1 MEVRSNAVTAA
12 ENNWNDL
19 AVWTDF
25 TNFDDY
31 KNVMSKNGEWGSAM
45 EVFAL
50 SSFYNRRFLI
60 IENGKIF
67 LDQGR
72 MDDTNPILLRYSG
85 HNHYDCYIEM
95 RRNFDLSRS
104 GVEVMDTF
112 VRDSVVENVRESEPS
127 VVGEESVEICVNPT
141 KSPLEETITMSKQHN
156 EEKDGDDEDD
166 LDSIA
171 ESVAEA
177 SRPVIRG
184 RVGRAW
190 HPLPPFDTHK
200 REWRIRNERINNFY
214 QNAVYHEDVDFDLI
228 ETHYL
233 GRERWFCPFCG
244 AAFWFSE
251 LYRKTG
257 RSELCC
263 SSGRNVLGEDAFFK
277 KPVDLNLLKLYA
289 GGKLNVDEYE
299 LMRLFGKFS
308 RAYNSIFAMAH
319 PRGNYAGLGMYG
331 SGRPAT
337 STAVINR
344 QVRFMADSHR
354 TGNRRFNQAH
364 LYFMDVS
371 ENTANLRRSFSTVSG
386 QLSEDVV
393 DSFESY
399 LRRENRL
406 CKIFKWAGQLYREE
420 VENAAVN
427 NREVREIVLC
437 VNPRI
442 KDERN
447 GPRKA
452 GYHRRRISEAA
463 ARISGLQFPRNET
476 IAGIY
481 IGDRPPCYYDVE
493 FVPRPLEEDAALP
506 YREISVI
513 TATLDLMLY
522 PLVHL
527 HAESSWNESA
537 DKVNTL
543 RQYYRFRLLSD
554 IPRTKGGRY
563 WNVLDLVGKLRLQY
577 IIDAAVKIEYNDVS
591 WAEKNQKV
599 LRSDTY
605 DSLKRFLEM
614 RTAEINEGNE
624 GLARVRPG
632 RIIILPATIPGTRRY
647 YHNGYL
653 DSLALCAKLRRVPTY
668 LLTFTSNKNWQEVID
683 EMNRR
688 DKSVSDIGNFPEV
701 LCRVFEQKLNALMG
715 DLTEHQILGKI
726 EGYVVRVEF
735 QKRGA
740 PHAHILLYLS
750 REDVP
755 VSGEDVDRVIW
766 ARWPEPSDGNGFESL
781 RHLVNTFMI
790 HNKCDIEPENIEQEI
805 DDNDEEEEQEG
816 EIGVENSRVRRPP
829 CWTVLDR
836 CRWKYPK
843 QQISSTVFKIEKQI
857 LYRRPPGVCF
867 FNRQQNRLVGNECII
882 PYNPTLLTRFK
893 SHVNLELCV
902 GNPIQVCRYINAYV
916 NKGLDVANIQC
927 VEMQVNTTTGTIDW
941 NEAAAFLKMRYIGPH
956 EAVYPILGNG
966 MFHISHTIE
975 KLPVH
980 LEGEACEIYREGD
993 EVAVVERGERS
1004 KLVAWFEL
1012 NAAEEATGRRRFY
1025 VDIVETHSWRQGRW
1039 VAKSRPT
1046 SSIGRMSPVY
1056 PSPGNMERYYLRMI
1070 LGNVTGLISF
1080 VDAKTVN
1087 GVLCPSYQAACV
1099 ALKLIPDDDE
1109 EADKILDW
1117 IADRLRHPF
1126 YLREAFAL
1134 ILLYNPSKN
1143 PRTLFKRWCR
1153 RMSADVHRI
1162 HIDLI
1167 RDIDEEGAGDLNER
1181 MHVLRTCRYTVL
1193 WSFVDRFL
1201 VECSTSME
1209 KINLPRDWISDWVY
1223 DEEAEQLLDEE
1234 EVTFEE
1240 FAFVPRPNQNLHLID
1255 LNDQQLGFV
1264 YEVLQSVCNR
1274 NGIVFVLTGEGGTG
1288 KTATLNVILEEA
1300 ELRALPY
1307 VSAAFTG
1314 IAATLIRNAATI
1326 DSSFGIPKERGV
1338 DDTPVSNLVGESE
1351 AADDIRNA
1359 RLVVLDEVFML
1370 VSWMLEMI
1378 DAVCR
1383 EYGQS
1388 RRPFGGKT
1396 VILSGDPKQLLP
1408 VVKGRRAGM
1417 ASVFESIV
1425 SHPAWS
1431 TFQLCTLTENMR
1443 VHPQEVEW
1451 SNFIRRVGDW
1461 ERIVSDNGREPIS
1474 DNCLFVPSKL
1484 IVKSREQLVDF
1495 VYGDV
1500 FESMLALNGTNE
1512 RFLELAER
1520 LALRSILCP
1529 VNSEFEEL
1537 NEIISKIFSDPSGSE
1552 RVFLA
1557 TNSYDRQ
1564 SNEDGADD
1572 HEIANPLATGVT
1584 SEIMESLDLS
1594 GLPPHRLTLKIGSV
1608 VVLLVNLNV
1617 RRGFCNGQRM
1627 IVLEMGDDV
1636 IVGRIVSS
1644 QFQGRKCVIIRK
1656 QFVLEEKSWR
1666 TQLLSTKRKDRLFR
1680 ESVCVSTSRVLLT
1693 VNCTSLCPECVL
1705 GRIFAFL

>member
-1 MEVRSNAVTAA
+1 MESEQIRSDRYGRYRVAAGDGNCLFRSIAVGLHGNDRQHFQVRSNAVAAA

-60 IENGKIF
+60 IENGKIL

-127 VVGEESVEICVNPT
+127 VVGKESVEICVNPT

-156 EEKDGDDEDD
+156 EEKDDDDEDD
-166 LDSIA
+166 LDYIA

-190 HPLPPFDTHK
+190 HPLPPFLSHK

-299 LMRLFGKFS
+299 LMRHFGKFS

-354 TGNRRFNQAH
+354 TGNRRFNEAH
-364 LYFMDVS
+364 LYFIDVS

-393 DSFESY
+393 DSFES
-399 LRRENRL
+399 
-406 CKIFKWAGQLYREE
+406 EE

-427 NREVREIVLC
+427 NREVREIVFC

-452 GYHRRRISEAA
+452 GYHRRGISEAA

-577 IIDAAVKIEYNDVS
+577 IIDADVKIEYNDVS

-632 RIIILPATIPGTRRY
+632 RIIILPTTIPGTRRY

-668 LLTFTSNKNWQEVID
+668 LVTFTSNKNWQEVID

-701 LCRVFEQKLNALMG
+701 LCRVFEQKLNALMR
-715 DLTEHQILGKI
+715 DLTERQILGKI

-755 VSGEDVDRVIW
+755 VSGEDVDRVIY

-790 HNKCDIEPENIEQEI
+790 HNKCDIEPENVEQEI

-829 CWTVLDR
+829 CWTVVDR

-857 LYRRPPGVCF
+857 LYRRPPCVCF
-867 FNRQQNRLVGNECII
+867 FNRQQNRFVGNEFG
-882 PYNPTLLTRFK
+882 TLRRK
-893 SHVNLELCV
+893 
-902 GNPIQVCRYINAYV
+902 P
-916 NKGLDVANIQC
+916 DPANIQC
-927 VEMQVNTTTGTIDW
+927 VEMQVNTIDW
-941 NEAAAFLKMRYIGPH
+941 NEAAAFLKIRYIGPH
-956 EAVYPILGNG
+956 EAVYRILGNG
-966 MFHISHTIE
+966 IFHISHTIE

-1025 VDIVETHSWRQGRW
+1025 VDIVKTHSWRQGRW

-1181 MHVLRTCRYTVL
+1181 MHVLL
-1193 WSFVDRFL
+1193 
-1201 VECSTSME
+1201 
-1209 KINLPRDWISDWVY
+1209 Y

-1240 FAFVPRPNQNLHLID
+1240 FVFVPRPNQNLHLID

-1264 YEVLQSVCNR
+1264 YEFLQSVCNR
-1274 NGIVFVLTGEGGTG
+1274 NGIVFVLTGEGGTS
-1288 KTATLNVILEEA
+1288 KTATVNVILEEA

-1326 DSSFGIPKERGV
+1326 HSSFGIPRERGV

-1351 AADDIRNA
+1351 ADDDIRNA

-1370 VSWMLEMI
+1370 ASWMLEMI

-1443 VHPQEVEW
+1443 VHPQEMEW
-1451 SNFIRRVGDW
+1451 SNFIRRVGDG

-1500 FESMLALNGTNE
+1500 FESMLALPGTNE

-1529 VNSEFEEL
+1529 VNSEVEEL
-1537 NEIISKIFSDPSGSE
+1537 NEIISKIFPDSSGSE

-1584 SEIMESLDLS
+1584 SEIIESLDLS

-1617 RRGFCNGQRM
+1617 RRGFCNGQGM
-1627 IVLEMGDDV
+1627 EMGDDV
-1636 IVGRIVSS
+1636 IVGRIVSG

-1656 QFVLEEKSWR
+1656 QFVLEEKE
-1666 TQLLSTKRKDRLFR
+1666 TPLLPGGDTFYRKQFPIKLAHAI
-1680 ESVCVSTSRVLLT
+1680 TINKAQGQTLSRVG
-1693 VNCTSLCPECVL
+1693 LCLNVPCFAHGQLYVAL
-1705 GRIFAFL
+1705 SRVRTWQDIRIFVKESRRQGRFFKDGRKNNPVFTQNIVYRAFLDKIFN

>member
-1 MEVRSNAVTAA
+1 MRDLTLNVAGSRCISGTAAPIGMKLGGSAEGAAAISAPRAEPPPTLGGGVTAPERTFFRKMAETMSDPGKTGSETVPLGRKFAPFLATTNRFRDTAVRSNAVAAA

-60 IENGKIF
+60 IENGKIL

-85 HNHYDCYIEM
+85 HNHYD
-95 RRNFDLSRS
+95 
-104 GVEVMDTF
+104 
-112 VRDSVVENVRESEPS
+112 
-127 VVGEESVEICVNPT
+127 
-141 KSPLEETITMSKQHN
+141 
-156 EEKDGDDEDD
+156 
-166 LDSIA
+166 
-171 ESVAEA
+171 
-177 SRPVIRG
+177 
-184 RVGRAW
+184 W
-190 HPLPPFDTHK
+190 
-200 REWRIRNERINNFY
+200 
-214 QNAVYHEDVDFDLI
+214 
-228 ETHYL
+228 
-233 GRERWFCPFCG
+233 
-244 AAFWFSE
+244 
-251 LYRKTG
+251 
-257 RSELCC
+257 
-263 SSGRNVLGEDAFFK
+263 
-277 KPVDLNLLKLYA
+277 
-289 GGKLNVDEYE
+289 
-299 LMRLFGKFS
+299 
-308 RAYNSIFAMAH
+308 
-319 PRGNYAGLGMYG
+319 
-331 SGRPAT
+331 
-337 STAVINR
+337 
-344 QVRFMADSHR
+344 
-354 TGNRRFNQAH
+354 
-364 LYFMDVS
+364 
-371 ENTANLRRSFSTVSG
+371 
-386 QLSEDVV
+386 
-393 DSFESY
+393 
-399 LRRENRL
+399 
-406 CKIFKWAGQLYREE
+406 
-420 VENAAVN
+420 
-427 NREVREIVLC
+427 
-437 VNPRI
+437 
-442 KDERN
+442 
-447 GPRKA
+447 
-452 GYHRRRISEAA
+452 
-463 ARISGLQFPRNET
+463 
-476 IAGIY
+476 
-481 IGDRPPCYYDVE
+481 
-493 FVPRPLEEDAALP
+493 
-506 YREISVI
+506 
-513 TATLDLMLY
+513 
-522 PLVHL
+522 
-527 HAESSWNESA
+527 
-537 DKVNTL
+537 
-543 RQYYRFRLLSD
+543 
-554 IPRTKGGRY
+554 
-563 WNVLDLVGKLRLQY
+563 
-577 IIDAAVKIEYNDVS
+577 
-591 WAEKNQKV
+591 
-599 LRSDTY
+599 
-605 DSLKRFLEM
+605 
-614 RTAEINEGNE
+614 
-624 GLARVRPG
+624 
-632 RIIILPATIPGTRRY
+632 
-647 YHNGYL
+647 
-653 DSLALCAKLRRVPTY
+653 
-668 LLTFTSNKNWQEVID
+668 
-683 EMNRR
+683 
-688 DKSVSDIGNFPEV
+688 
-701 LCRVFEQKLNALMG
+701 
-715 DLTEHQILGKI
+715 KI

-781 RHLVNTFMI
+781 RHLVNTFLI
-790 HNKCDIEPENIEQEI
+790 HNKCDIEPENVEQEI

-816 EIGVENSRVRRPP
+816 VIGVENSRVRRPP
-829 CWTVLDR
+829 CWTVVDR

-867 FNRQQNRLVGNECII
+867 FNRQQNRFVGNEFG
-882 PYNPTLLTRFK
+882 TLRRK
-893 SHVNLELCV
+893 
-902 GNPIQVCRYINAYV
+902 P
-916 NKGLDVANIQC
+916 DPANIQC

-956 EAVYPILGNG
+956 EAVYRILGNG

-1012 NAAEEATGRRRFY
+1012 NAAEEASSYSNAGLITTEATGRRRFY

-1153 RMSADVHRI
+1153 RMSAYVLRI

-1193 WSFVDRFL
+1193 WSLVDRFL

-1234 EVTFEE
+1234 EVLFEE
-1240 FAFVPRPNQNLHLID
+1240 FAFVPRPNQNLHLVD

-1264 YEVLQSVCNR
+1264 YEVLQCVCNR
-1274 NGIVFVLTGEGGTG
+1274 NRIVFVLTGVGGTD
-1288 KTATLNVILEEA
+1288 KTATVNVILEVA

-1326 DSSFGIPKERGV
+1326 HSSFGIPRERGV

-1417 ASVFESIV
+1417 ASIV

-1431 TFQLCTLTENMR
+1431 TFQLCMLTENMR

-1451 SNFIRRVGDW
+1451 SNFIRRVGDG

-1500 FESMLALNGTNE
+1500 FESILALPGTNE

-1529 VNSEFEEL
+1529 VNSEVEEL
-1537 NEIISKIFSDPSGSE
+1537 NEIISKIFPDPSGSE

-1572 HEIANPLATGVT
+1572 HEIAIPLATGVT
-1584 SEIMESLDLS
+1584 SEIIESLD
-1594 GLPPHRLTLKIGSV
+1594 
-1608 VVLLVNLNV
+1608 
-1617 RRGFCNGQRM
+1617 
-1627 IVLEMGDDV
+1627 
-1636 IVGRIVSS
+1636 
-1644 QFQGRKCVIIRK
+1644 
-1656 QFVLEEKSWR
+1656 
-1666 TQLLSTKRKDRLFR
+1666 
-1680 ESVCVSTSRVLLT
+1680 
-1693 VNCTSLCPECVL
+1693 
-1705 GRIFAFL
+1705 